1 MKFTFSSNFRQ
12 SLYQQLLSV
21 IGAEIDTYRQISG
34 ITLSEMMDNLHMSYP
49 IIKRF
54 QTVSRLI
61 PFIILP

>member
-12 SLYQQLLSV
+12 SLYQLLLSV

-54 QTVSRLI
+54 
-61 PFIILP
+61 

>member
-34 ITLSEMMDNLHMSYP
+34 ITISELMGHLHMSYP
-49 IIKRF
+49 TLKKY
-54 QTVSRLI
+54 
-61 PFIILP
+61 

>member
-54 QTVSRLI
+54 
-61 PFIILP
+61 